1 MHLDS
6 NGLGGDKKIKSLK
19 IGAYTSSFEGGYKRV
34 LIVIILTKDQHPVAR
49 HKKFMLTTWAVWNR
63 LCSHL
68 QRADWSFEKQQNYKL
83 TNDSAHQGKHCLLYK

>member
-34 LIVIILTKDQHPVAR
+34 LIVIILTKDQRPVAR
-49 HKKFMLTTWAVWNR
+49 HKN
-63 LCSHL
+63 
-68 QRADWSFEKQQNYKL
+68 
-83 TNDSAHQGKHCLLYK
+83 